1 MKDLYVLVADQDMA
15 ETLKAVLDRPKSL
28 GTRPIQHDIV
38 RHDRRDAGCCRD
50 ASGRLRPYLGQ
61 YCRALVVFDKHG
73 CGREHD
79 SRERI
84 QLDVEQSLASNGW
97 DLDHVKAVVIEPEL
111 EAWVWTGSPRVAGVL
126 GWPHG
131 YDHLRGW
138 LVDRGL
144 WLEGNAKPTDP
155 KAAMKAV
162 LRQTNKPHSASLF
175 GELAKRTTW
184 RGCQCPAFAELKSTL
199 KRWFGDAQSAPS
211 HAP

>member
-1 MKDLYVLVADQDMA
+1 MLVADQDMA
-15 ETLKAVLDRPKSL
+15 ETLKAVLDRPESL
-28 GTRPIQHDIV
+28 GIRPIQHEVV
-38 RHDRRDAGCCRD
+38 RHLDRDAGCRRD
-50 ASGRLRPYLGQ
+50 ANELLRRYLSR
-61 YCRALVVFDKHG
+61 YRRALIVFDKHG

-84 QLDVEQSLASNGW
+84 QLDVEQGLASNGW
-97 DLDHVKAVVIEPEL
+97 DLDDVKAVVIEPEL
-111 EAWVWTGSPRVAGVL
+111 EAWVWTGSRHVAGVL

-162 LRQTNKPHSASLF
+162 LRQTSKPHSAALF

-184 RGCQCPAFAELKSTL
+184 RGCQCPAFAELKTTL
-199 KRWFGDAQSAPS
+199 KRWFGDAQSAPA

>member
-15 ETLKAVLDRPKSL
+15 ETLRAVLDRPKSL
-28 GTRPIQHDIV
+28 GIRPIQHDV
-38 RHDRRDAGCCRD
+38 DRHFDRDPGCRSD
-50 ASGRLRPYLGQ
+50 ASRRLRPYLSQ
-61 YCRALVVFDKHG
+61 YRKALVIFDKDG
-73 CGREHD
+73 CGREGD

-84 QLDVEQSLASNGW
+84 QMGVEQDLASNGW
-97 DLDHVKAVVIEPEL
+97 AGGRAKAVVIEPEL
-111 EAWVWTGSPRVAGVL
+111 EAWVWSGSANVARVL
-126 GWPHG
+126 GWPHE
-131 YDHLRGW
+131 YDDLRRW
-138 LVDRGL
+138 LVEQGL

-162 LRQTNKPHSASLF
+162 LRETRKAHSAALF